1 MNHTLKNEVSMK
13 EKLGK
18 EKEALQ
24 TELISLKDRLRESNA
39 AAEEV
44 KRKLT
49 NAESQLVDLT
59 SQGLDTTDVSAST
72 ILQSTCTVCSLLAQF
87 AIYTCTVC
95 SLYLHNSNPS
105 LGNFRFTGYSKH

>member
-1 MNHTLKNEVSMK
+1 MK

-24 TELISLKDRLRESNA
+24 TELISLKDRLRESNT
-39 AAEEV
+39 AAEEA

-59 SQGLDTTDVSAST
+59 SQGLDTTDVSFSFFELWNFSFGKCRAGMVNIFLGLRD
-72 ILQSTCTVCSLLAQF
+72 ILWGL
-87 AIYTCTVC
+87 
-95 SLYLHNSNPS
+95 
-105 LGNFRFTGYSKH
+105 

>member
-1 MNHTLKNEVSMK
+1 MK

-18 EKEALQ
+18 EKETLQ

-39 AAEEV
+39 ATEEA

-59 SQGLDTTDVSAST
+59 SQGLDTTDVSSR
-72 ILQSTCTVCSLLAQF
+72 L
-87 AIYTCTVC
+87 
-95 SLYLHNSNPS
+95 
-105 LGNFRFTGYSKH
+105 